1 MLCQVCQKND
11 AVVTYTE
18 IVNGVKNEKH
28 ICQECANKYTG
39 FGGAPFIIGNS
50 NLLSSLLASVLG
62 HSVNNMSDSGMKKTN
77 IVCPSCGM
85 TYNEFLKYSKYGCV
99 DCFKTFSPILES
111 YLKKIQGSCE
121 HTGKVPYRLKE
132 TVVLPGIE
140 TAPETTPETTS
151 GAASMGGKGLSRIQ
165 LLKQQLQQAI
175 ADEAYEEA
183 ARLRDQI
190 KVLKEEA

>member
-1 MLCQVCQKND
+1 MLCQVCKKND

-28 ICQECANKYTG
+28 ICQECANKYSG

-50 NLLSSLLASVLG
+50 NLLSSLIESVLG
-62 HSVNNMSDSGMKKTN
+62 YNGNNMSDSDTKKTN

-85 TYNEFLKYSKYGCV
+85 TYNEFLKYSKYGCI
-99 DCFKTFSPILES
+99 DCFKTFSPGLES

-121 HTGKVPYRLKE
+121 HTGKVPYQMKE
-132 TVVLPGIE
+132 TVVLPTTETPSDTISESKQMKEPGLPRIE
-140 TAPETTPETTS
+140 
-151 GAASMGGKGLSRIQ
+151 
-165 LLKQQLQQAI
+165 LLKQQLLQAI
-175 ADEAYEEA
+175 SDEAYEEA

-190 KVLKEEA
+190 KELKEEAK

>member
-50 NLLSSLLASVLG
+50 NLLSTLLASVLG
-62 HSVNNMSDSGMKKTN
+62 HSENNMSDSSMKKTN
-77 IVCPSCGM
+77 IICPNCGM

-99 DCFKTFSPILES
+99 DCFKTFSPVLES

-121 HTGKVPYRLKE
+121 HTGKVPYKMKE

-140 TAPETTPETTS
+140 AISKPTSKTAP
-151 GAASMGGKGLSRIQ
+151 MGDKGLPR
-165 LLKQQLQQAI
+165 LERLKQQLQQAI

-183 ARLRDQI
+183 AKLRDQI
-190 KVLKEEA
+190 KVLKEEAK

>member
-62 HSVNNMSDSGMKKTN
+62 HSGNNMSDSGMKKSN
-77 IVCPSCGM
+77 IICPSCGM

-121 HTGKVPYRLKE
+121 HTGKVPYKMKE

-140 TAPETTPETTS
+140 ATPKTTS
-151 GAASMGGKGLSRIQ
+151 ETVPMENKELPKIE

-183 ARLRDQI
+183 AKLRDQI
-190 KVLKEEA
+190 KVLKEEAK

>member
-62 HSVNNMSDSGMKKTN
+62 HSGNNMSDSGMKKSN

-121 HTGKVPYRLKE
+121 HTGKVPYKMKE

-140 TAPETTPETTS
+140 AAPKTTS
-151 GAASMGGKGLSRIQ
+151 ETVPTESKELPKIE
-165 LLKQQLQQAI
+165 LLRQQLQQAI

-183 ARLRDQI
+183 AKLRDQI
-190 KVLKEEA
+190 KVLKEEAK

>member
-1 MLCQVCQKND
+1 MLCQVCKKND

-28 ICQECANKYTG
+28 ICQECANKYTS
-39 FGGAPFIIGNS
+39 FGGAPFIIGN
-50 NLLSSLLASVLG
+50 NDLLSSLLASVLG
-62 HSVNNMSDSGMKKTN
+62 YGGNNVSDSGIKKTN
-77 IVCPSCGM
+77 VACPSCGM

-121 HTGKVPYRLKE
+121 HTGKVPYKTKE
-132 TVVLPGIE
+132 TVVLPKNESVPEAVADKGI
-140 TAPETTPETTS
+140 P
-151 GAASMGGKGLSRIQ
+151 RIE
-165 LLKQQLQQAI
+165 LLRQQLQQAI

-190 KVLKEEA
+190 KVLKEEAKCDG